1 MPKPYI
7 VRKGDTLPKI
17 AEALFGDRKLA
28 AALAGY
34 NGLPDAKSIVVG
46 QAIHIPAKSEL
57 APPKKKGPA
66 GARAGVMPWPNAPHG
81 LAEIQATFG
90 DLTQFPPGPNN
101 EANAK
106 WEAQFLASAKL
117 PQPIPLTFNLAVSA
131 RSLRCHKLLVPLYE
145 AVFADIMAKGLWGS
159 IKTTGGGYNWR
170 MKRGQAKPSTHTWGI
185 AFDLNDK
192 TNAMGT
198 AGDMDPRL
206 VELIEGYGFTWG
218 GRWSGQN
225 KDPMH
230 FQYCS
235 GY

>member
-1 MPKPYI
+1 MPKPHI

-17 AEALFGDRKLA
+17 AEALLGDRKLA
-28 AALAGY
+28 TALAGY
-34 NGLPDAKSIVVG
+34 NGLPDTKAIVVG
-46 QAIHIPAKSEL
+46 QAIHIPARSEL

-66 GARAGVMPWPNAPHG
+66 GARAGVMPWPAAPHG
-81 LAEIQATFG
+81 LAAIQATFG

-106 WEAQFLASAKL
+106 WEAQFLAPAKL
-117 PQPIPLTFNLAVSA
+117 PQPIPLTFNMAVSA

-159 IKTTGGGYNWR
+159 IKSTGGGYNWR

-198 AGDMDPRL
+198 AGDMDPKL
-206 VELIEGYGFTWG
+206 VELLEGYGFTWG
-218 GRWSGQN
+218 GRWSGNN